1 MKALVGAFN
10 QEKALVGAFSVIT
23 NLRICFGWN
32 FLKHKPGEVAA
43 DEAGE
48 HVEVDGDAAA
58 VERLVG
64 PEDEDGEQEAQQ
76 GQAVAGVPQQQDVRP
91 RQEENEYRC
100 NVLHSSH
107 HTHTHVDY
115 IFHFFHPSLYS

>member
-1 MKALVGAFN
+1 M
-10 QEKALVGAFSVIT
+10 
-23 NLRICFGWN
+23 
-32 FLKHKPGEVAA
+32 
-43 DEAGE
+43 
-48 HVEVDGDAAA
+48 EVDGDAAA

-64 PEDEDGEQEAQQ
+64 PEDEDGEEEAQQ

-107 HTHTHVDY
+107 HTNTCRVYLSSFLVFY
-115 IFHFFHPSLYS
+115 IKYTNLICII